1 VKGAESMTNQDAYLH
16 DLDDLRKEI
25 DYLLSMVPIGKSKK
39 DLQTRKDAE
48 DAAGRAR
55 ATIGC
60 MKNDYIIKDC

>member
-1 VKGAESMTNQDAYLH
+1 MTNQDAYLN
-16 DLDDLRKEI
+16 DLDELRKEI

-55 ATIGC
+55 ATISC
-60 MKNDYIIKDC
+60 MRNDYIIEDC